1 LTDAGRE
8 ELEDEGALALE
19 EETVYWSGKSEV

>member
-1 LTDAGRE
+1 MDAGRE
-8 ELEDEGALALE
+8 YLVDEGALALE